1 MTARLLT
8 SRTTIQADRM
18 LSFRDRTA
26 CLSLRDRQADSS
38 ALSEKARF
46 LSKTPLFSNLEP
58 EDLEALAGR
67 AQERPMRAGEML
79 FRRTEPGSSMIA
91 ILAGEVRIALPGTD
105 GRDQVLRVL
114 QAGDVFG
121 EVALLDGGT
130 RTADAVAQTN
140 GRLLIVERRDLLQ
153 MLQEDQALA
162 LRIIILLCDRL
173 RATNWLL
180 EAMLFH
186 DAAARLATTLLML
199 SANRPGMRLDVTQR
213 TLGEMVGSARET
225 VNKKLREWQGAGI
238 LALEPGR
245 ITVLD
250 REALQRLAP
259 GDADMF
265 GAMEP
270 GPVL

>member
-1 MTARLLT
+1 MTERLAT
-8 SRTTIQADRM
+8 SRTAIQADRM
-18 LSFRDRTA
+18 LSFRDQA
-26 CLSLRDRQADSS
+26 VCLPLRDRPADS
-38 ALSEKARF
+38 APLSEKARF

-58 EDLEALAGR
+58 EEIEALAGH
-67 AQERPMRAGEML
+67 AQERPMRAGEVL
-79 FRRTEPGSSMIA
+79 FRRTESGSSMIA
-91 ILAGEVRIALPGTD
+91 ILAGEVRIALPGAD

-114 QAGDVFG
+114 RAGDVFG

-130 RTADAVAQTN
+130 RTADAVALTN

-153 MLQEDQALA
+153 MLQDDQALA
-162 LRIIILLCDRL
+162 LRIIILLCNRL

-199 SANRPGMRLDVTQR
+199 AADRPGMRLDVTQR

-225 VNKKLREWQGAGI
+225 VNKKLREWQAAGI
-238 LALEPGR
+238 LTLEPGR
-245 ITVLD
+245 ITVRD
-250 REALQRLAP
+250 REALERLAP
-259 GDADMF
+259 GADTF
-265 GAMEP
+265 GTLGP

>member
-1 MTARLLT
+1 MTPRL
-8 SRTTIQADRM
+8 SSHITTQADRM
-18 LSFRDRTA
+18 LGFRDRTTA
-26 CLSLRDRQADSS
+26 PALRDRHADSPI
-38 ALSEKARF
+38 LSEKARF
-46 LSKTPLFSNLEP
+46 LSNTPLFRNLEP
-58 EDLEALAGR
+58 EELETLASR
-67 AQERPMRAGEML
+67 CQERPMRAGEML
-79 FRRTEPGSSMIA
+79 FHRTDPGSSMVA
-91 ILAGEVRIALPGTD
+91 ILAGEVRIALPGSD
-105 GRDQVLRVL
+105 GRDQVLQVL
-114 QAGDVFG
+114 RAGEVFG

-153 MLQEDQALA
+153 MLQDDQALA

-199 SANRPGMRLDVTQR
+199 AANRPGMRLDVTQR

-225 VNKKLREWQGAGI
+225 VNKKLREWQAAGI

-245 ITVLD
+245 VTVLD
-250 REALQRLAP
+250 PAALQRLAP
-259 GDADMF
+259 GIDTF
-265 GAMEP
+265 GTAGP
-270 GPVL
+270 GPAL

>member
-1 MTARLLT
+1 MTART
-8 SRTTIQADRM
+8 FTP
-18 LSFRDRTA
+18 RTA
-26 CLSLRDRQADSS
+26 IPAERMLSLRDRTVGLSLRDRPADGPI
-38 ALSEKARF
+38 LSDKARF
-46 LSKTPLFSNLEP
+46 LAKTSLFRNLEP
-58 EDLEALAGR
+58 EELETLAGH

-79 FRRTEPGSSMIA
+79 FRRTDPGSSMIA
-91 ILAGEVRIALPGTD
+91 ILAGEVRIALPGAD

-114 QAGDVFG
+114 RAGDVFG

-140 GRLLIVERRDLLQ
+140 GRLLIVERQDLLQ
-153 MLQEDQALA
+153 MLQDDQALA

-199 SANRPGMRLDVTQR
+199 AANRPGMRLDVTQR

-225 VNKKLREWQGAGI
+225 VNKKLREWQAAGI

-245 ITVLD
+245 VTVLD
-250 REALQRLAP
+250 PEALQRLAP
-259 GDADMF
+259 GTSAF
-265 GAMEP
+265 GEMGS